1 MNPPTKWSLVAAAIT
16 GILAGR
22 REHDDSDD
30 PEMVAL
36 QAIAIAD
43 AAIRLEATAASL
55 DTGDAIDRIMRL
67 PPAELMA
74 GWRAQDQDQ

>member
-1 MNPPTKWSLVAAAIT
+1 MNTPKWSLVGAAIT

-36 QAIAIAD
+36 QALAIAD
-43 AAIRLEATAASL
+43 AAIRLEATGASL
-55 DTGDAIDRIMRL
+55 DTGDAIERIMQL
-67 PPAELMA
+67 PSAKLMA
-74 GWRAQDQDQ
+74 GWRAQESND